1 MRGFFSWFKASIK
14 MKRWILVILLGIVLA
29 CYGVATILVTKEMSF
44 VEIGKII
51 AVFVLGF
58 TLIILGIVF
67 IQKRT
72 LELLIEASDLRLEKG
87 KKNINIHSLIF
98 NKKVFD
104 KGPKIVVIGGGS
116 GLNTVL
122 KGIKNYTSNITAIVT
137 VSDYGKIPTNSR
149 KELNLLPSDD
159 IKESIISLAY
169 DEEAMETLFQHEFS
183 KRLQGLNFGDIYLS
197 AMKDTYGDFSDSI
210 YRSPN
215 VLNMTGKVL
224 PVTLDEMK
232 ICAELENGMIVEE
245 KSQIPAVVFDKVT
258 KISRMYLS
266 PSNCTPAKGVLEAI
280 KEADAIIIGPG
291 SLYTNVIP
299 NLLVK
304 NVAKT
309 IKESKAIKIYVNNIM
324 TEPGQTD
331 NYSISD
337 HIKAIIEHAGEG
349 IVDYCIYDT
358 GEIIPEFVRKYNME
372 GQDLVEQDIQRC
384 KNQGLKML
392 QRNMSCIIDGNIRH
406 NPKEVAEA
414 VIEIICEDLK
424 YKDKENDPEY
434 IMLNTRLKEEK
445 RRKKNIKPIFKT
457 KAKASSK
464 SKKKSA
470 KHEPRKASKFNAKYK
485 ERIHSIQ
492 TSDEQTIKN
501 KEKMKNKQE
510 KNK

>member
-14 MKRWILVILLGIVLA
+14 MKRWIFTILIGIILA

-44 VEIGKII
+44 IEIGKII
-51 AVFVLGF
+51 AVFVVGF

-67 IQKRT
+67 TQKRT

-98 NKKVFD
+98 NKKVFE

-122 KGIKNYTSNITAIVT
+122 KGLKNYTNNITAIVT
-137 VSDYGKIPTNSR
+137 VSDYGKMPTNSR
-149 KELNLLPSDD
+149 KELELLPSDD
-159 IKESIISLAY
+159 LKDSIISLAY
-169 DEEAMETLFQHEFS
+169 DEEVMESVFQYQFS
-183 KRLQGLNFGDIYLS
+183 KKLEGLNFGDIYLS
-197 AMKDTYGDFSDSI
+197 AMKNTYGDFSEAI
-210 YRSPN
+210 YRSPSI
-215 VLNMTGKVL
+215 LNMAGKVL

-245 KSQIPAVVFDKVT
+245 KSQIPTVVFDKVT

-266 PSNCTPAKGVLEAI
+266 PSNCKPANGVLEAI

-331 NYSISD
+331 NYSISE
-337 HIKAIIEHAGEG
+337 HLQAIMEHAGEG
-349 IVDYCIYDT
+349 IIDYCIYDT

-372 GQDLVEQDIQRC
+372 GQDLVEQDVQKC
-384 KNQGLKML
+384 KNQGIKML
-392 QRNMSCIIDGNIRH
+392 QRNLSCIVDGNIRH

-424 YKDKENDPEY
+424 YKDRENDPEY

-445 RRKKNIKPIFKT
+445 KKKKNIKPIFKT
-457 KAKASSK
+457 KTNTK
-464 SKKKSA
+464 SKKKA
-470 KHEPRKASKFNAKYK
+470 KHQPKKASKFNAKYK
-485 ERIHSIQ
+485 ERIHSIK
-492 TSDEQTIKN
+492 TSEQQTIKN

>member
-14 MKRWILVILLGIVLA
+14 MKRWIFIILVGIILA

-44 VEIGKII
+44 VDIGKIV

-67 IQKRT
+67 AQKRT

-98 NKKVFD
+98 NKKIFD

-149 KELNLLPSDD
+149 KELDLLPSDD
-159 IKESIISLAY
+159 IKESLISLAY
-169 DEEAMETLFQHEFS
+169 DEDAMEALLQYEFS
-183 KRLQGLNFGDIYLS
+183 KKLAGLNFGDIYLS
-197 AMKDTYGDFSDSI
+197 AMKNTYGDFSEAI
-210 YRSPN
+210 YRSPSI
-215 VLNMTGKVL
+215 LNMTGKVL

-266 PSNCTPAKGVLEAI
+266 PSNCTPANGVLEAI

-337 HIKAIIEHAGEG
+337 HMKAIIEHAGEG

-358 GEIIPEFVRKYNME
+358 GEVVPEFVRKYNME
-372 GQDLVEQDIQRC
+372 GQDLVEQDIQKC
-384 KNQGLKML
+384 KNQGIKMI
-392 QRNMSCIIDGNIRH
+392 QRNMSSIIDGNIRH

-445 RRKKNIKPIFKT
+445 MKKKNVKPIFKT
-457 KAKASSK
+457 KAKTNNK
-464 SKKKSA
+464 VKA
-470 KHEPRKASKFNAKYK
+470 KHEPKKASKFNAKYK
-485 ERIHSIQ
+485 ERIQSIQ
-492 TSDEQTIKN
+492 TSEEQTIKN
-501 KEKMKNKQE
+501 REKLKNKNE
-510 KNK
+510 KTK